1 MILEIIK
8 YYGSDETKTEFIN
21 HDSEPLMAVIAH
33 DRSHAV
39 VSLLDE
45 GCEHHLLLAKALDKY
60 NIDEYFRIIFDNEGA
75 DWTFVCPPNYKNI
88 ANKEKRITE
97 FFMPFKDLSYSFIS
111 SRSIS
116 SAFCAWIFKSS
127 LFLFFQYSFIMS
139 THYIVTIV
147 LFFRN
152 SLHFLIC
159 VLDKR
164 MTFDN
169 RALRYNADAFLCYI
183 RKFGV
188 V

>member
-88 ANKEKRITE
+88 TNKEKRITE
-97 FFMPFKDLSYSFIS
+97 FFNDGVDAITDFLKQIGYDVWITTRYPTKKNIS
-111 SRSIS
+111 ILPM
-116 SAFCAWIFKSS
+116 F
-127 LFLFFQYSFIMS
+127 FLN
-139 THYIVTIV
+139 YI
-147 LFFRN
+147 R
-152 SLHFLIC
+152 FLI
-159 VLDKR
+159 
-164 MTFDN
+164 
-169 RALRYNADAFLCYI
+169 YFLEGYSI
-183 RKFGV
+183 YFNIQIF
-188 V
+188 

>member
-1 MILEIIK
+1 MDIIK

-88 ANKEKRITE
+88 TNKEKRITE
-97 FFMPFKDLSYSFIS
+97 
-111 SRSIS
+111 
-116 SAFCAWIFKSS
+116 
-127 LFLFFQYSFIMS
+127 
-139 THYIVTIV
+139 
-147 LFFRN
+147 
-152 SLHFLIC
+152 
-159 VLDKR
+159 
-164 MTFDN
+164 
-169 RALRYNADAFLCYI
+169 LRC
-183 RKFGV
+183 
-188 V
+188 

>member
-97 FFMPFKDLSYSFIS
+97 FLMTVLMLLP
-111 SRSIS
+111 
-116 SAFCAWIFKSS
+116 IFLNKSVMTYLLTS
-127 LFLFFQYSFIMS
+127 QDVIAD
-139 THYIVTIV
+139 IWTI
-147 LFFRN
+147 
-152 SLHFLIC
+152 
-159 VLDKR
+159 
-164 MTFDN
+164 
-169 RALRYNADAFLCYI
+169 
-183 RKFGV
+183 
-188 V
+188 